1 MAGKNEANE
10 EIRLKECCSFASIAM
25 NHTYYNEKKQPV
37 CGSCGDVII
46 KQWEAVEWLLQNEH
60 KRYLGHGTSNR
71 HEAKIRRMRMWAG
84 VDA

>member
-10 EIRLKECCSFASIAM
+10 EKQLRECCRFASTAM
-25 NHTYYNEKKQPV
+25 HTIHKRH
-37 CGSCGDVII
+37 CGMCGEEII